1 MTPVDRFDMVVSVA
15 RLGLESSGEGVETLE
30 RYVARAAAAL
40 GIEVRFVVLAEQV
53 VVTEVAGG
61 ITQRLAIVR
70 ANPGIFRLDQLAA
83 LDRVLDDLEGG
94 LEPEVAS
101 ERLDAIERSK
111 PRWPPWA
118 RVIGVA
124 CFAAGF
130 APSVVASWNEVAA
143 AAILGLLMGVLL
155 VATAGTRVEPL
166 LPFVGAFVVTLLG
179 LTVLSGLATET
190 GVALLVIPA
199 LFITV
204 PGDTLSAA
212 AAELLAGSLSTG
224 AVRLLYG
231 LFVLSLIVIG
241 IVAAAGVTG
250 HMDALKET
258 LPPPELSVGVVLAGW
273 VVFCVGLVL
282 AFNAQPSVTVWLV
295 PTVIATY
302 LLQQGA
308 TRVGGSIVGT
318 LVAGAALGA
327 FASVVA
333 QQANRPPRL
342 VLLLGGFF
350 VLTVGGVGVRGVTA
364 LIGGDVVSGLSNLI
378 EFGVQMPTVA
388 LALAVGVVL
397 ASRLRPS
404 HLGAG

>member
-1 MTPVDRFDMVVSVA
+1 MTPVGRFDVVVRVA

-30 RYVARAAAAL
+30 QYVARAATAL
-40 GIEVRFVVLAEQV
+40 GIEVRVVVLAEQV

-61 ITQRLAIVR
+61 STERLAIVR

-83 LDRVLDDLEGG
+83 LDDVLDDLEGG
-94 LEPEVAS
+94 LGPEAAN

-111 PRWPPWA
+111 PRWPWWA

-130 APSVVASWNEVAA
+130 APSVVASWGEVGAA
-143 AAILGLLMGVLL
+143 ALLGLLMGLLL

-166 LPFVGAFVVTLLG
+166 LPFVGAFVVTVLG

-204 PGDTLSAA
+204 PGDTLSAG
-212 AAELLAGSLSTG
+212 AAELLAGNLSTG

-231 LFVLSLIVIG
+231 FFVLGLIVVG

-250 HMDALKET
+250 QMDALNET
-258 LPPPELSVGVVLAGW
+258 LPPPELSQAIILVGW

-282 AFNAQPSVTVWLV
+282 AFSAQPSVMVWLV

-308 TRVGGSIVGT
+308 TRLGGSIVGT
-318 LVAGAALGA
+318 LVAGTLLGA

-342 VLLLGGFF
+342 ILLLGGFF

-364 LIGGDVVSGLSNLI
+364 LIGGDVVSGVDNLI
-378 EFGVQMPTVA
+378 EFGLQMPTVA
-388 LALAVGVVL
+388 LALAAGVVL
-397 ASRLRPS
+397 ASRLKPP
-404 HLGAG
+404 HLSGG